1 MNQENGAVLVVEKDP
16 EEGQELITSIE
27 KKGEQVTKAQSN
39 SEALA
44 LLKETYHP
52 MVVASGSMADHR
64 ELCQSIRELDLPGYV
79 FIILIISEQ
88 EKEKTD
94 TTLQAEADECLVH
107 PFGEAELG
115 VRLHTGRRVV
125 HLEKSLEDSY
135 EQVEQVT
142 TMDPLTAVYSRN
154 YISTHLANEIAQAS
168 RYSKPLSVVL
178 CDLDH
183 FRHVNDA
190 HGHQAGDEVLARFA
204 ACLQETIRQQI
215 DWVGRYGGEEFII
228 VLPETRI
235 VGAVVM
241 AERLRKAVNEAAIEV
256 EDKDI
261 GLTASFGVVGFEHTP
276 PEWIKMEMVVE
287 AAETQLLR
295 AKDEGRDRV
304 MSGPPLEKQFRQEK
318 TPGG

>member
-1 MNQENGAVLVVEKDP
+1 MGAWLPRAEWRRC
-16 EEGQELITSIE
+16 GL
-27 KKGEQVTKAQSN
+27 
-39 SEALA
+39 
-44 LLKETYHP
+44 YHP
-52 MVVASGSMADHR
+52 SIKVKTAIRASA
-64 ELCQSIRELDLPGYV
+64 L
-79 FIILIISEQ
+79 
-88 EKEKTD
+88 
-94 TTLQAEADECLVH
+94 
-107 PFGEAELG
+107 
-115 VRLHTGRRVV
+115 
-125 HLEKSLEDSY
+125 
-135 EQVEQVT
+135 
-142 TMDPLTAVYSRN
+142 
-154 YISTHLANEIAQAS
+154 
-168 RYSKPLSVVL
+168 VL

-190 HGHQAGDEVLARFA
+190 HGHQAGDEVLACFA

-241 AERLRKAVNEAAIEV
+241 AERLLKAVNEAAIEV
-256 EDKDI
+256 EGKDI
-261 GLTASFGVVGFEHTP
+261 GLTTSFGVVGFEHTP

-304 MSGPPLEKQFRQEK
+304 MSGQPLEKQFRQEK